1 MVVMSIGN
9 KKADRFVRIVE
20 KRTQR
25 ILESLRLLG
34 QCSNKRSYE
43 YTDEQV
49 NRIFREIRHCLRETE
64 QSFRGT
70 KSKRTFKL

>member
-1 MVVMSIGN
+1 MVATSIGS
-9 KKADRFVRIVE
+9 KKVDRFVRIAE

-25 ILESLRLLG
+25 VLESLRLLG

-49 NRIFREIRHCLRETE
+49 NKIFREIRHCLRETE
-64 QSFRGT
+64 QNFRGT
-70 KSKRTFKL
+70 KSKTSFRL

>member
-1 MVVMSIGN
+1 MVVTSIGN
-9 KKADRFVRIVE
+9 KKVDRFVRIAE

-25 ILESLRLLG
+25 VLESLRLLG

-49 NRIFREIRHCLRETE
+49 NKIFREIRHCLRETE

-70 KSKRTFKL
+70 KSKTSFRL